1 MAELFEQEVAMEQKS
16 SWGPLLLVLALVASI
31 VGGIGYY
38 VFQMKKGLSQEE
50 ATAIVTE
57 QLKSKGV
64 SIHFHTGRVV
74 SGLDEQAKDPHY
86 KLLAKA
92 GYVDVKDLSWN
103 TITAALTPAGQKE
116 LSSIPGYKTWPNT
129 DKTVS
134 VEVPIASRQL
144 VKIESIELQGPSA
157 AKVQYTWQWNTN
169 RVGDLFEASSQTVK
183 NFNTWDRQKLIDKYG
198 VNFYHES
205 PKKEVVRLLKDD
217 KGWKLANE

>member
-16 SWGPLLLVLALVASI
+16 SWGPLLLVMALVASI

-38 VFQMKKGLSQEE
+38 WFQMKKGLSQDE
-50 ATAIVTE
+50 ATTIITE

-64 SIHFHTGRVV
+64 SVHFHTGKVV

-92 GYVDVKDLSWN
+92 GYLDVKDVSWN
-103 TITAALTPAGQKE
+103 TIVASLTPAGQKD
-116 LSSIPGYKTWPNT
+116 LSSIPGYKTWSNT
-129 DKTVS
+129 DKTTS
-134 VEVPIASRQL
+134 VEVPLASRQL
-144 VKIESIELQGPSA
+144 VKIESIELKGPSA
-157 AKVQYTWQWNTN
+157 AKVEYTWQWKTN
-169 RVGDLFEASSQTVK
+169 KVGDLFEASSQTVK

-198 VNFYHES
+198 VNFYHEP
-205 PKKEVVRLLKDD
+205 PKKESVQLIKDD